1 MVLLILAFLF
11 SNRVSGN
18 EEEEEEK
25 EEEEGEFGDGN
36 KVLWNNLLIAV

>member
-11 SNRVSGN
+11 SNRVTGN
-18 EEEEEEK
+18 EEEEE

>member
-11 SNRVSGN
+11 SNRVTGN
-18 EEEEEEK
+18 EEEEEE
-25 EEEEGEFGDGN
+25 EEEEEFGDGN

>member
-11 SNRVSGN
+11 SNRVTGN
-18 EEEEEEK
+18 EEEE

>member
-11 SNRVSGN
+11 SNRVTGN
-18 EEEEEEK
+18 EEEEEE
-25 EEEEGEFGDGN
+25 EEFGDGN